1 MPITWHNKY
10 KFAIF
15 ASREFGNQSSI
26 AREAILH
33 KKKLQH
39 SFIHSFSHFIHE
51 SHYVSNTR
59 SNVHKHSRFV
69 GKHEHVCLL
78 IARSRKNTEFSVRG
92 RKRYGTCV
100 RLASSFVVS
109 YAMIMHHHHRTPSP
123 PSRAVI
129 HKSSEIRPR
138 FLLQSIPDR
147 VTSSGYAACNT
158 SAARESI
165 MFYL

>member
-33 KKKLQH
+33 KKNCNIH
-39 SFIHSFSHFIHE
+39 SFIHSHILFTKVTMYPTLDRMFTNIRDSLA
-51 SHYVSNTR
+51 STSTCVCW
-59 SNVHKHSRFV
+59 SRDR
-69 GKHEHVCLL
+69 ER
-78 IARSRKNTEFSVRG
+78 IQFSVRG